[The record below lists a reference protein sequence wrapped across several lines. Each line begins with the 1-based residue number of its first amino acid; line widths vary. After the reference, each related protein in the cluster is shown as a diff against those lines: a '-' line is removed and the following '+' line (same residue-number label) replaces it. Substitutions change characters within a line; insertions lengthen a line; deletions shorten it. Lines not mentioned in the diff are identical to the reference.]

1 MLRLFYNFLLT
12 VLYLPYLILIF
23 FRIFLKK
30 EHKNKFKEK
39 VFLTKINRP
48 DGFVFWFH
56 VASIGELNS
65 IFPII
70 NHYLKKD
77 KKYQFLITTVTLSS
91 YNQFQKKFRGNLRVF
106 HQFLPYDLNFF
117 SSYFI
122 KSWKPNIVSFV
133 DSEIWPNF
141 IYTIKKKNIPIVLLN
156 ARISNKTFKRWALL
170 KSYNEKIFGLFSICI
185 SSSKETAEYLQLL
198 RAKKIKYFGNI
209 KFCTEIKKNKNLT
222 KNQVNKF
229 NNRKVWCA
237 VSTHDDEEI
246 FCSKVQKIIMQSEK
260 NSLCVIIPRHVE
272 RTKKI
277 HQNLKR
283 LGFKS
288 QVINNDEKI
297 LDNTEIVL
305 INYYGAVKTYLE
317 TTQNVFIGKSILE
330 KLKSVG
336 GQNPIEAAKMGCFI
350 FHGPFVSNF
359 KEIYEYFKK
368 KGFSEEIRSPE
379 ELAKKLINNFNNIE
393 KVLDKTKIEE
403 LQIYSESIL
412 QKVINE
418 YEILINENFKT

>member
-141 IYTIKKKNIPIVLLN
+141 IYTIKKK
-156 ARISNKTFKRWALL
+156 
-170 KSYNEKIFGLFSICI
+170 IFR
-185 SSSKETAEYLQLL
+185 SS
-198 RAKKIKYFGNI
+198 
-209 KFCTEIKKNKNLT
+209 C
-222 KNQVNKF
+222 
-229 NNRKVWCA
+229 
-237 VSTHDDEEI
+237 
-246 FCSKVQKIIMQSEK
+246 
-260 NSLCVIIPRHVE
+260 
-272 RTKKI
+272 
-277 HQNLKR
+277 
-283 LGFKS
+283 
-288 QVINNDEKI
+288 
-297 LDNTEIVL
+297 
-305 INYYGAVKTYLE
+305 
-317 TTQNVFIGKSILE
+317 
-330 KLKSVG
+330 
-336 GQNPIEAAKMGCFI
+336 
-350 FHGPFVSNF
+350 
-359 KEIYEYFKK
+359 
-368 KGFSEEIRSPE
+368 
-379 ELAKKLINNFNNIE
+379 
-393 KVLDKTKIEE
+393 
-403 LQIYSESIL
+403 
-412 QKVINE
+412 
-418 YEILINENFKT
+418 

>member
-170 KSYNEKIFGLFSICI
+170 KI
-185 SSSKETAEYLQLL
+185 
-198 RAKKIKYFGNI
+198 
-209 KFCTEIKKNKNLT
+209 
-222 KNQVNKF
+222 
-229 NNRKVWCA
+229 
-237 VSTHDDEEI
+237 
-246 FCSKVQKIIMQSEK
+246 
-260 NSLCVIIPRHVE
+260 
-272 RTKKI
+272 
-277 HQNLKR
+277 
-283 LGFKS
+283 
-288 QVINNDEKI
+288 
-297 LDNTEIVL
+297 
-305 INYYGAVKTYLE
+305 
-317 TTQNVFIGKSILE
+317 
-330 KLKSVG
+330 
-336 GQNPIEAAKMGCFI
+336 
-350 FHGPFVSNF
+350 
-359 KEIYEYFKK
+359 
-368 KGFSEEIRSPE
+368 
-379 ELAKKLINNFNNIE
+379 
-393 KVLDKTKIEE
+393 
-403 LQIYSESIL
+403 
-412 QKVINE
+412 
-418 YEILINENFKT
+418 